1 MLGPRYGDFID
12 AIKRYVGAPIDQKP
26 VSLFTIIFVGGGGVA
41 MRGLGMVLMFV
52 AHLMMA
58 WFSTPAGLGS
68 YFLLIGL
75 TNIIAMAGSLGLG
88 PAAVR
93 FVPAFT
99 AQQRRDLQAGYLY
112 ATLKVTV
119 AVTLLV
125 SGVAFLVA
133 VIFQHEMTRDLH
145 VGLFLFAILLP
156 LTTLQFVSLDLL
168 RAFELPLQG
177 QTVTSF
183 MPPVLVVGGVI
194 VASQFGQLSFQV
206 MGLLACIS
214 AALTATVQ
222 LGSLRRLIFPRL
234 VGIAPQSNLFEW
246 VRASLPIM
254 ASTLV
259 YISAVSIDWFVVAS
273 LTSVAQSAIYR
284 VALYLLSIQG
294 VVDATFYSVVG
305 TYISRNYHQQR
316 KEDYQAFIQKVNAVQ
331 MLAVFAVFLV
341 LFCAAEPIL
350 RLYGRDFV
358 AGTVSLQILVAT
370 WLLRNSFG
378 PQEMLLNIARH
389 ERVVTMVNTLA
400 VVLSMVFSLALV
412 PMYGMTGAAIAHAI
426 AWTGTGVLLH
436 RIVVRKLGLRIA
448 IHHLASVWL
457 LKKIGRRNF
466 ATRPLKAL
474 LEFALGASCHV
485 SDGGVVQ
492 QPIAKSMDRSS
503 HRPLSQESA
512 EYALQELLFAARFI
526 ATEKGLR
533 LLRNGRIR
541 VVPGESVR
549 DARGA
554 EIVLP
559 ANISTPLTPQ
569 GPRQIPFNGT
579 LLTLFN
585 PLPRPDVEWQAL
597 PNEAA
602 PAWWRHPTGALTP
615 AWNMLGN
622 AYDLLT
628 FREDAEIAARD
639 RHGRLPPASSART
652 PAGIGNVP
660 VVNEALALL
669 LDAIAA
675 MERGVPPTFR
685 LDGLIEAPAL
695 VLSHDCDLLRGND
708 LITQAIRFYR
718 IFQPCFRGRPPRLGL
733 LGEVF
738 ANYRHPYRYFL
749 DDLIKMLAVERRFGY
764 RSIMY
769 VLNGTGG
776 RFGARSGLGAVRKLL
791 ERVPAGWEV
800 GIHYNYD
807 TFHQPRKFASQK
819 AEIEA
824 LVGNAVTAGRA
835 HYLRFDPRRSPAF
848 VAERGIR
855 FDESI
860 GWSSQN
866 GYKAGIAAPF
876 RPLDE
881 AVGMR
886 PEVIELPL
894 IFMEANL
901 VKGEDGYQ
909 SFKNLFGHLEKIGGV
924 ISVLFHPGTFA
935 NPERPDLEGLYLKI
949 LEFANEARARNLMP
963 SDIIRIAAEES
974 SGHDSKGLATCGD
987 ARRRGGQ

>member
-1 MLGPRYGDFID
+1 MLGPRYRDLID
-12 AIKRYVGAPIDQKP
+12 AIKRHVSAPGDQKP
-26 VSLFTIIFVGGGGVA
+26 ISLFTVIFVGGGGVA
-41 MRGLGMVLMFV
+41 MRGLGMVLMFA
-52 AHLMMA
+52 AHLVMA
-58 WFSTPAGLGS
+58 WFSTPSDLGS
-68 YFLLIGL
+68 YFLLIGV
-75 TNIIAMAGSLGLG
+75 TNIVATAGSLGLG

-99 AQQRRDLQAGYLY
+99 AEQRRDLQAGYLY
-112 ATLKVTV
+112 ATLKVAV

-133 VIFQHEMTRDLH
+133 VIFQHELTSDLH

-156 LTTLQFVSLDLL
+156 LTTFQFVSLDLL
-168 RAFELPLQG
+168 RSFGFPLQG
-177 QTVTSF
+177 QTATSF
-183 MPPVLVVGGVI
+183 MPPVLVVGGAI

-206 MGLLACIS
+206 MGLIACVS
-214 AALTATVQ
+214 AALTAIVQ

-234 VGIAPQSNLFEW
+234 VGIAPQSKLFEW

-254 ASTLV
+254 VSTLV

-294 VVDATFYSVVG
+294 LVDATFYSVIG
-305 TYISRNYHQQR
+305 TYISRNYHQQA
-316 KEDYQAFIQKVNAVQ
+316 KEDYQAFIRNVNAVQ
-331 MLAVFAVFLV
+331 MSAAFVVFLV

-350 RLYGRDFV
+350 RIYGRDFV

-378 PQEMLLNIARH
+378 PQEMLLNIARQ

-426 AWTGTGVLLH
+426 AWGGTGVLLH
-436 RIVVRKLGLRIA
+436 RIVVHKLGLRVA
-448 IHHLASVWL
+448 IHHLASAWL
-457 LKKIGRRNF
+457 LKRIGRGNF
-466 ATRPLKAL
+466 ATRPLKAM
-474 LEFALGASCHV
+474 LEFALGAPCSI
-485 SDGGVVQ
+485 SDDGVVR
-492 QPIAKSMDRSS
+492 QPIAKSVDRCS
-503 HRPLSQESA
+503 HRPMPQESA

-533 LLRNGRIR
+533 LLRNARIK
-541 VVPGESVR
+541 VVPGERVG

-559 ANISTPLTPQ
+559 ANVSTPLTPQ
-569 GPRQIPFNGT
+569 QPRKIPFNDT
-579 LLTLFN
+579 SLTLFN
-585 PLPRPDVEWQAL
+585 PLPRPNDEWQAL
-597 PNEAA
+597 PDEAA

-622 AYDLLT
+622 VYDLLT
-628 FREDAEIAARD
+628 FREDVEIAARD
-639 RHGRLPPASSART
+639 RHGRLPAVASVRT
-652 PAGIGNVP
+652 AAGIGKVP
-660 VVNEALALL
+660 VANEALALL
-669 LDAIAA
+669 LDASAA
-675 MERGVPPTFR
+675 MERGAAPTFR

-695 VLSHDCDLLRGND
+695 VLSHDCDVLRGDD
-708 LITQAIRFYR
+708 LITQAIRAYR
-718 IFQPCFRGRPPRLGL
+718 IFQPCFRGRTPRLGL
-733 LGEVF
+733 LRTIF

-749 DDLIKMLAVERRFGY
+749 DDLIKMLAVERRFDY
-764 RSIMY
+764 RSVIY

-776 RFGARSGLGAVRKLL
+776 RFGARSGIRAVRKLL
-791 ERVPAGWEV
+791 ERVPAGWEI

-807 TFHQPRKFASQK
+807 TFHQPGRFASQK

-824 LVGNAVTAGRA
+824 LVGQTVTAGRA
-835 HYLRFDPRRSPAF
+835 HYLRFDPRKSPAF

-866 GYKAGIAAPF
+866 AYKAGIAAPF
-876 RPLDE
+876 RPLNE
-881 AVGMR
+881 ADGTR
-886 PEVIELPL
+886 LEVIELPL
-894 IFMEANL
+894 VFMDVTL
-901 VKGEDGYQ
+901 VEGEDGYLN
-909 SFKNLFGHLEKIGGV
+909 FKNLFGHLEKIGGV

-935 NPERPDLEGLYLKI
+935 NPERPDLEGLYLRI
-949 LEFANEARARNLMP
+949 LEFASDARARNLIP
-963 SDIIRIAAEES
+963 SDIMRIAAEEAKEL
-974 SGHDSKGLATCGD
+974 DVV
-987 ARRRGGQ
+987 